1 MDYVIVEILA
11 SIITLIGVT
20 LISIPRRIGIIV
32 LIIGD
37 ILWILFSYISN
48 HYFLLLQNAYLLI
61 INIYAIYSW
70 KKKGI
75 K

>member
-11 SIITLIGVT
+11 SVITLVGVT
-20 LISIPRRIGIIV
+20 LISIPKRIGIYV
-32 LIIGD
+32 LLVGD
-37 ILWILFSYISN
+37 FLWILFSYLTN
-48 HYFLLLQNAYLLI
+48 HYFLLSQNVYLLL
-61 INIYAIYSW
+61 INIYAVYSW